1 MRRAVVTGNWKMNT
15 NKEEALSLT
24 NSIIANTEDIINVD
38 IVIAPPFLGI
48 TSLAKI
54 LNQTKIRLCAQNCS
68 HERNGA
74 HTGEVSASM
83 LRHAGVSHVILGHS
97 ERREN
102 LGESDELIAKKLSS
116 SIEEELTPILCFGEP
131 LSARESGKAL
141 TYVETQLNLSL
152 LQVFDEPPKDLIL
165 AYEPIWAIGSGQTA
179 TPEQAE
185 EIHSFTREN
194 IANKY
199 GSDYAKE
206 IRILYGGSVKPENAL
221 ELFQQPD
228 IDGGL
233 IGGASLIANDFTKII
248 KSASNI

>member
-116 SIEEELTPILCFGEP
+116 SIEE
-131 LSARESGKAL
+131 
-141 TYVETQLNLSL
+141 V
-152 LQVFDEPPKDLIL
+152 V
-165 AYEPIWAIGSGQTA
+165 
-179 TPEQAE
+179 
-185 EIHSFTREN
+185 
-194 IANKY
+194 
-199 GSDYAKE
+199 
-206 IRILYGGSVKPENAL
+206 
-221 ELFQQPD
+221 
-228 IDGGL
+228 
-233 IGGASLIANDFTKII
+233 
-248 KSASNI
+248 